1 MRSTTPEE
9 LITISTDEKSAVL
22 QSSNTTDGVLQE
34 QFVTENP
41 IEIDDEDEDD
51 DIATLLNDIDL
62 SNLKTEIDYSD
73 IDDDLN

>member
-34 QFVTENP
+34 QVVTENP
-41 IEIDDEDEDD
+41 IEIDDEDD

>member
-41 IEIDDEDEDD
+41 IEIDDEDD